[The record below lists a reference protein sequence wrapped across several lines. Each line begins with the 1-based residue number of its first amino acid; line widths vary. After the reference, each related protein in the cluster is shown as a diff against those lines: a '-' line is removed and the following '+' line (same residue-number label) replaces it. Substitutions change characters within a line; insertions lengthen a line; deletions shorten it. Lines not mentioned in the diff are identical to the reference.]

1 MICIRSSKNRNKSVF
16 ILFLLFFFHF
26 FTPSQIICG
35 YSAMIPECSERVIS
49 MLVGVLRTRAGSLPP
64 SLTSLRDIE
73 FCRFCRN
80 GPILDTAEMY
90 TCIHKRSRVYVYINL
105 LCIKSRLSQL
115 INSGRIRTRL
125 RSNQLRSQSFGS
137 QFQCIK

>member
-16 ILFLLFFFHF
+16 ILFLLFFSLFYAKPNHLWLF
-26 FTPSQIICG
+26 RNDSGMFRTRYIDVG
-35 YSAMIPECSERVIS
+35 
-49 MLVGVLRTRAGSLPP
+49 GVLRTRVGSLSP

-90 TCIHKRSRVYVYINL
+90 TCTQTFARVCIYKRSLY
-105 LCIKSRLSQL
+105 
-115 INSGRIRTRL
+115 
-125 RSNQLRSQSFGS
+125 
-137 QFQCIK
+137 